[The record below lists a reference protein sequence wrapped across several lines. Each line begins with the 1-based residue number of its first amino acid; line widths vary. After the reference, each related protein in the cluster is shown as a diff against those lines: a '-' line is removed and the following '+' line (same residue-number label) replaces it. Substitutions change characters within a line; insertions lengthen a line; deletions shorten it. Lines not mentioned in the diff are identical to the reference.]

1 VEDASND
8 GQQPVPQADSTTLP
22 RTGLPTLANQLV
34 GYLADRGVLALTPV
48 TDMRYWV
55 TLIEWSATSAV
66 GVYADATARRRAQ
79 DWARF
84 VAWCARWQRQPLPAD
99 ATTVRLYILAHIR
112 YLARVQLPPDLV
124 GFIDHIETE
133 LAQAGVE
140 RAEKPLKIASLARY
154 VNSIAEAHRRAEAP
168 DPTVQ
173 GPAHDALR
181 LARRVSDGEQQ
192 QRDPIQHHHL
202 DAMLALPCVTP
213 REQQD
218 VLLVAMAYETG
229 QRVGAVAQ
237 IAVEDVTYAPDGGAE
252 VKIFRHKTTQ
262 QNKPI
267 RKQIS
272 PALVARLQAWLALT
286 GIDAG
291 PVFRP
296 LAGRRN
302 QLKNLPPTALSTN
315 AIRAAMKRCM
325 ARIGVADLGLI
336 GGHSTRIGGALDLM
350 EHGCTLDELMRH
362 GNWHGTAMPLRYTQ
376 RHTDAVN
383 PIHRILSGSKP
394 IDSAGEA

>member
-1 VEDASND
+1 M
-8 GQQPVPQADSTTLP
+8 TLSGSVNK
-22 RTGLPTLANQLV
+22 RL
-34 GYLADRGVLALTPV
+34 
-48 TDMRYWV
+48 V
-55 TLIEWSATSAV
+55 TLLQNAGARACGLS
-66 GVYADATARRRAQ
+66 GVDGST
-79 DWARF
+79 F
-84 VAWCARWQRQPLPAD
+84 VCRPLD
-99 ATTVRLYILAHIR
+99 
-112 YLARVQLPPDLV
+112 PDL
-124 GFIDHIETE
+124 G
-133 LAQAGVE
+133 
-140 RAEKPLKIASLARY
+140 
-154 VNSIAEAHRRAEAP
+154 
-168 DPTVQ
+168 
-173 GPAHDALR
+173 
-181 LARRVSDGEQQ
+181 
-192 QRDPIQHHHL
+192 
-202 DAMLALPCVTP
+202 
-213 REQQD
+213 
-218 VLLVAMAYETG
+218 
-229 QRVGAVAQ
+229 RVGAVAQ